1 MTTARLTFV
10 VVLAAAAACHSSRR
24 STVFG
29 HLSGGVDAERT
40 ETTVLDIAT
49 GELLEVSVTYGN
61 VEVRTRRD
69 ASPGVVATIR
79 AGGRSDEEAAR
90 VAAAYSVAVERAG
103 RTVRVSVAGEPTRV
117 HDADARLSLGAMVD
131 LAITVPE
138 GVELRVDTRSG
149 DIVGAGPF
157 GPCRV
162 ETRYGG
168 VSLEHVAGDVAARS
182 DSGDVVVRHATDGDV
197 TAESGYGSVRLEDIA
212 APAVRAASKSGDV
225 VVVGARAGIMELDT
239 HYGAVSVSG
248 ADGDLR
254 AATRSGDIDVIGMH
268 GAVNA
273 RSQYGQVVVEGVL
286 TGLAAKSSSGRV
298 TARALEGSTNLVDW
312 ELSSGYGDVVLQVPP
327 GFGCQLVASTRHGEI
342 GCELPIDLPAGRR
355 RSGAL
360 KGTVGNGG
368 RTVSMQSSSGNLSLR
383 SIAAT
388 EM

>member
-1 MTTARLTFV
+1 MTTARFALV
-10 VVLAAAAACHSSRR
+10 VVLATAAACHSSRR

-29 HLSGGVDAERT
+29 HLSGGVDSERT
-40 ETTVLDIAT
+40 ETTALDIAT
-49 GELLEVSVTYGN
+49 GELLEVAVTHGDIR
-61 VEVRTRRD
+61 VRASRD
-69 ASPGVVATIR
+69 SSPSVVATIR
-79 AGGRSDEEAAR
+79 AGGRSEEEAAR

-103 RTVRVSVAGEPTRV
+103 RGVRVSVAGGPTRV
-117 HDADARLSLGAMVD
+117 RDADARLSLGASVD
-131 LAITVPE
+131 LVITVPE
-138 GVELRVDTRSG
+138 GVELHIDTRSG
-149 DIVGAGPF
+149 DIVAAGPF

-168 VSLEHVAGDVAARS
+168 VSLEHVAGSVTARS
-182 DSGDVVVRHATDGDV
+182 DSGDVLVRHATDGEV
-197 TAESGYGSVRLEDIA
+197 AAESGYGSVRLEDVA
-212 APAVRAASKSGDV
+212 ASALRAASKSGDV
-225 VVVGARAGIMELDT
+225 VLVGARAGTMELDT

-254 AATRSGDIDVIGMH
+254 AATRSGDIDVIGMR
-268 GAVNA
+268 GAVKA

-312 ELSSGYGDVVLQVPP
+312 ELSSGYGDVVLHVPP
-327 GFGCQLVASTRHGEI
+327 GFGCELEASTRHGEI
-342 GCELPIDLPAGRR
+342 GCELPINLPAGRR

-360 KGTVGNGG
+360 RGTVGNGG
-368 RTVSMQSSSGNLSLR
+368 RTVSLQSSSGNLALR